1 MRRLALH
8 RRFVAWIA
16 FFAILVGALGPAM
29 AHVAGVSKATK
40 WIEICS
46 NGALVQIEVPADGPG
61 LPHAPKASDFDHC
74 PFCAPH
80 DAPAMAM
87 SLPVAA
93 FDAPVAVG
101 LALPSLTPSAPH
113 AFFGRS
119 TVRSRAP
126 PFLS

>member
-8 RRFVAWIA
+8 RRLVAWIA
-16 FFAILVGALGPAM
+16 FFAILAGALGPAM
-29 AHVAGVSKATK
+29 AHVAGAPKGTK

-80 DAPAMAM
+80 DAPAMAVSM
-87 SLPVAA
+87 PVAGFA
-93 FDAPVAVG
+93 APVAVV
-101 LALPSLTPSAPH
+101 LALPALTPAAPH

-126 PFLS
+126 PSLS